1 MKKLLLIFLL
11 SFPAIAFAQMYG
23 GGHFS
28 RVTDSATYV
37 NDAAVAACHSAG
49 YADIFYSTA
58 SDLWWK
64 WNGTDYELIGSGS
77 SSSGGSV
84 NTFAPN
90 VQTGNYTLVQL
101 DTTRLTLMRSTGA
114 QNLTI
119 PAGMK
124 VGSTFP
130 VTQDSTGTTT
140 LVLDGVSADNASGTL
155 TCSQDE
161 AVTIYYKDVDNV
173 IIYKSG
179 ASAAGV
185 IGAQDLFI
193 TAAAMWPT
201 ATNGSSTLTTV
212 EMATSLFNIQSLD
225 FDQSQDENAQFQVSL
240 PRNWN
245 NGTVTFTVYW
255 TATAGTGTVQW
266 EINGASYAN
275 DDPLTGAAGTAVV
288 IDDTLIATNDLHISP
303 TSSAMTFSNT
313 PADGDFLMINIMRD
327 VSDDDLSADAKLL
340 GVRVTLT
347 LDASTSE

>member
-1 MKKLLLIFLL
+1 
-11 SFPAIAFAQMYG
+11 MYG

-37 NDAAVAACHSAG
+37 NDAAVAAYHSAG

-64 WNGTDYELIGSGS
+64 WNGTSYELLGSGS
-77 SSSGGSV
+77 SSGGSL

-90 VQTGNYTLVQL
+90 VQTGNYTLVQA
-101 DTTRLTLMRSTGA
+101 DTTNMVLMRSTGA

-124 VGSTFP
+124 VGSTFM

-179 ASAAGV
+179 AG
-185 IGAQDLFI
+185 GAWGTITGTLSDQTDLQGELDDK
-193 TAAAMWPT
+193 ANLANT
-201 ATNGSSTLTTV
+201 ATALSDGSSISITGVKHTLTTTQ
-212 EMATSLFNIQSLD
+212 ATITFSDSWVGD
-225 FDQSQDENAQFQVSL
+225 FTTIS
-240 PRNWN
+240 
-245 NGTVTFTVYW
+245 VTFTQTSAVW
-255 TATAGTGTVQW
+255 TFPAGALCVVDGVASGDNTATVTGTSGDKIVLSIW
-266 EINGASYAN
+266 
-275 DDPLTGAAGTAVV
+275 DVDGTNYRVV
-288 IDDTLIATNDLHISP
+288 TK
-303 TSSAMTFSNT
+303 
-313 PADGDFLMINIMRD
+313 DF
-327 VSDDDLSADAKLL
+327 
-340 GVRVTLT
+340 GQ
-347 LDASTSE
+347 

>member
-1 MKKLLLIFLL
+1 LKLTINDMKKLLLIFLL

-37 NDAAVAACHSAG
+37 NDAAVAAYHSAG

-77 SSSGGSV
+77 SSSGGSL

-90 VQTGNYTLVQL
+90 VQTGNYTLVQA
-101 DTTRLTLMRSTGA
+101 DTTNMVLMRSTGA

-119 PAGMK
+119 PDGMK
-124 VGSTFP
+124 VGSTFM

-179 ASAAGV
+179 AC
-185 IGAQDLFI
+185 GAWGTITGTLSDQTDLQGELDDK
-193 TAAAMWPT
+193 ANLANT
-201 ATNGSSTLTTV
+201 ATALTDGSSISITGVKHTLTT
-212 EMATSLFNIQSLD
+212 TQSAITFSDSWVGD
-225 FDQSQDENAQFQVSL
+225 FTTIS
-240 PRNWN
+240 
-245 NGTVTFTVYW
+245 VTFTQTSAVW
-255 TATAGTGTVQW
+255 TFPAGALCVVDGVASGDNTATVTGTSGDKIVLSIW
-266 EINGASYAN
+266 
-275 DDPLTGAAGTAVV
+275 DVDGTTYHV
-288 IDDTLIATNDLHISP
+288 ITKN
-303 TSSAMTFSNT
+303 F
-313 PADGDFLMINIMRD
+313 GQ
-327 VSDDDLSADAKLL
+327 
-340 GVRVTLT
+340 
-347 LDASTSE
+347 